1 MRREDGAGVAGDEA
15 KTTPSKARATVGEAV
30 PVGEADSVG
39 EAVPVGEADS
49 IERRRNLR
57 FWSRGSRRSKRR
69 GRRGSSTMTNSRRE
83 RRRFWRTSPRGICT
97 RWSRRESHRGV
108 IHIPP
113 GIYRSARP
121 ATARCLR
128 VRAYSSSTAR
138 RRDGRDDSRDTL
150 ARTGG
155 ASVRDSRES
164 RWRNSRRSARENNSR
179 KSKVLP
185 EGELCCFSTT
195 LITPLQLP
203 APTRWKA
210 S

>member
-30 PVGEADSVG
+30 PVGERTRSGRRFRSGRRTRSSGVG
-39 EAVPVGEADS
+39 ICAFGVAA
-49 IERRRNLR
+49 
-57 FWSRGSRRSKRR
+57 RGAQKRR

-83 RRRFWRTSPRGICT
+83 RRRCWRTSPRGICA
-97 RWSRRESHRGV
+97 RWSRRESHRRNS
-108 IHIPP
+108 HPP

-164 RWRNSRRSARENNSR
+164 RWRNSRRSARKIIHANR
-179 KSKVLP
+179 KCFQGS
-185 EGELCCFSTT
+185 CCFSTT